1 MKENTD
7 QPKSL
12 TFVATTHVED
22 ANFAGAHFNEE
33 AKKLDVFWS
42 SSILILPSA
51 NALSALQSSDAVI
64 LLQGSDDG
72 NILKSHAPNWSGKFE
87 TWHLTAGDDVKSL
100 IEKSIGTLLIKLI
113 LQGGKR
119 TPFTPAAPSKA
130 VTSDSNNASGGKTNV
145 RVMRESKGRKGK
157 TVTVISGLGMD
168 DGQLL
173 DLAASLKQLCGTGG
187 TVKDGKIEIQG
198 DQCDRVL
205 AALLDKGFK
214 AKRAGG

>member
-1 MKENTD
+1 MDK
-7 QPKSL
+7 PKSL
-12 TFVATTHVED
+12 IFVSSSQPDDAIFASSHFED
-22 ANFAGAHFNEE
+22 E
-33 AKKLDVFWS
+33 ARKMDVFWTS
-42 SSILILPSA
+42 SSLIVSA
-51 NALSALQSSDAVI
+51 ENAGLEIPSSD
-64 LLQGSDDG
+64 LLVVLQRSDASNLLKKYAPDWTG
-72 NILKSHAPNWSGKFE
+72 KSEIWNIPE
-87 TWHLTAGDDVKSL
+87 GDNAHTL
-100 IEKSIGTLLIKLI
+100 IAKSIGNLLIKLI

-119 TPFTPAAPSKA
+119 APLAPVIPQKQSPPNSA
-130 VTSDSNNASGGKTNV
+130 GGKGNV

-173 DLAASLKQLCGTGG
+173 DLAANLKQLCGTGG

-205 AALLDKGFK
+205 AALLEKGFK

>member
-1 MKENTD
+1 MKEIND
-7 QPKSL
+7 KPKSL
-12 TFVATTHVED
+12 IFISSSKPDD
-22 ANFAGAHFNEE
+22 AEYANSHFEIE
-33 AKKLDVFWS
+33 ARKMDVFWTS
-42 SSILILPSA
+42 SALILPVDDYVKILEPSD
-51 NALSALQSSDAVI
+51 LVIVLQRSDEP
-64 LLQGSDDG
+64 
-72 NILKSHAPNWSGKFE
+72 NILKTHASSWNGKSE
-87 TWHLTAGDDVKSL
+87 VWIVPGDEDGKS
-100 IEKSIGTLLIKLI
+100 IAEKSIGSLMIKLI

-119 TPFTPAAPSKA
+119 TPIISNTSSKPAQQES
-130 VTSDSNNASGGKTNV
+130 SGSGGKNV

-187 TVKDGKIEIQG
+187 TVKEGKIEIQG

-205 AALLDKGFK
+205 AALIDKGYK